1 MLDRKQG
8 AGDGMTQFKSE
19 AELMGTAVGCSV
31 GKRAKQWAEQA
42 VFIDRLAMNEGK
54 YAMWPKTYTTL
65 NNAMVAAKTM
75 QQRTM
80 HAFKVCDWPG
90 RFKTVITNENGLF
103 QVWVAYTTE
112 PEKKETHN
120 A

>member
-1 MLDRKQG
+1 
-8 AGDGMTQFKSE
+8 MTQFKSE
-19 AELMGTAVGCSV
+19 AELMGTAVVRPVS
-31 GKRAKQWAEQA
+31 KRAKQWAEQA
-42 VFIDRLAMNEGK
+42 VFIDRRAMNEGK

-80 HAFKVCDWPG
+80 HAFKVCDWSG
-90 RFKTVITNENGLF
+90 RFKTIITNENGLF

-112 PEKKETHN
+112 PEKKEAHN

>member
-1 MLDRKQG
+1 MSV
-8 AGDGMTQFKSE
+8 FKTES
-19 AELMGTAVGCSV
+19 ELMGTAVVRPVS
-31 GKRAKQWAEQA
+31 KRAKQWAEQA
-42 VFIDRLAMNEGK
+42 EFIDQLAMNEGK
-54 YAMWPKTYTTL
+54 YACWSKTYTTF

-90 RFKTVITNENGLF
+90 RFKTIITNENGLF

-112 PEKKETHN
+112 PEKKEAHN